1 MNDEKG
7 SPRRAGVLLHPT
19 SLPGRHGIGDAGP
32 EAIRFLDWVAAAGFS
47 VWQVLPLGPTG
58 LGNSPYSALSVFAGG
73 PLLIS
78 PERLAESGLL
88 PPAALEVV
96 PGFPED
102 RADFEG
108 ARVWKERLLRRAWES
123 AKAGTLPRAR
133 AAREEAAAW
142 AMAPERAAWLPD
154 WTLYAA
160 IKERHGGH
168 AWTDWDSPLRERE
181 PGAMAEAE
189 RALGTEREYHA
200 FVQWLFARQWGDVRV
215 AARERGI
222 AILGDIPIY
231 PAMDSAEVWAR
242 RDLFQFGDN
251 GKPEAVAGVPPDYF
265 SKTGQL
271 WGNPLYRWDRHEADG
286 FAWWIARVRA
296 ALETCDFLRLDHFR
310 AIAGYWAVPAGAKS
324 AVEGRWLPGPGLRF
338 FEALRAALGGLPLV
352 AEDLGDVDDGVRAL
366 LRDTGLPGM
375 RVLQFGLLDAAS
387 THHPANHV
395 ANAVAYT
402 GTHDNDTARGWFEAL
417 TAEEQARV
425 LEAVGGD
432 AAGIAGAMIRS
443 VLASPARLAIVPMQD
458 VLGLGSEAR
467 MNTPAEAE
475 GNWGWRM
482 RKSDVTSEL
491 VGRIRGTIGT
501 EGRSALSD

>member
-1 MNDEKG
+1 MNDEKV

-32 EAIRFLDWVAAAGFS
+32 EAIRFLDWAAAAGFS

-73 PLLIS
+73 PLLVS

-96 PGFPED
+96 PGFPDD
-102 RADFEG
+102 RVDFDQ

-123 AKAGTLPRAR
+123 AKAGTLPAAR

-142 AMAPERAAWLPD
+142 AIAPERVAWLPD

-168 AWTDWDSPLRERE
+168 AWTDWDPPLRERE
-181 PGAMAEAE
+181 PDAMAEAE
-189 RALGTEREYHA
+189 RALGTAREYHV
-200 FVQWLFARQWGDVRV
+200 FVQWLVARQWGEVRV

-222 AILGDIPIY
+222 SILGDIPIY

-242 RDLFQFGDN
+242 RDLFQFGAN

-265 SKTGQL
+265 SETGQL

-338 FEALRAALGGLPLV
+338 FEALRAALGGLPLI

-375 RVLQFGLLDAAS
+375 RVLQFGLLDATS
-387 THHPANHV
+387 THHPANHI

-402 GTHDNDTARGWFEAL
+402 GTHDNDTVRGWFEAL
-417 TAEEQARV
+417 GAEEQARV

-432 AAGIAGAMIRS
+432 AAGIARAMIGC
-443 VLASPARLAIVPMQD
+443 VMASPAQLAIVPMQD

-482 RKSDVTSEL
+482 RRGDVTSEIA
-491 VGRIRGTIGT
+491 GRIRGTIGT
-501 EGRSALSD
+501 EGRSALSG